1 MRRTAALLLFWLPL
15 ISACSSG
22 SGATRS
28 ASAAEDGTDTC
39 TATFTW
45 WQKDAYKSTA
55 GRTSPL
61 WPPHTTTELQVTCGD
76 QQLADVSMT
85 NHGTAIGAVDANGD
99 TILVQ
104 MRQSDP
110 VTGTRDDMN
119 ALVAAYQACNCEAAT
134 QFLSTGDA
142 SGIMQQVL
150 VKFADYMSQNLQCPD
165 SPSTS
170 DIVGMVQN
178 GDYSGAADAIQQC
191 SWNDGTSFEDGLQ
204 QAASDFLAATGD
216 TLDGYHVCN
225 NDAQLQAGLFSD
237 YANGNG
243 VGACDATSSVC
254 SGPAFFY
261 NP

>member
-1 MRRTAALLLFWLPL
+1 MRRTVALLPFWLPL
-15 ISACSSG
+15 IAACS
-22 SGATRS
+22 GAPGGTRS
-28 ASAAEDGTDTC
+28 SSAAEDGSDTC
-39 TATFTW
+39 AATFTW

-76 QQLADVSMT
+76 QVMADASKT

-110 VTGTRDDMN
+110 VTGTRDEMT
-119 ALVAAYQACNCEAAT
+119 ALVAAYQSCDCDSVT
-134 QFLSTGDA
+134 QFLSTDDA
-142 SGIMQQVL
+142 SGVMTQVL
-150 VKFADYMSQNLQCPD
+150 ANVGDYMTQHLQGPG
-165 SPSTS
+165 SPSTT
-170 DIVGMVQN
+170 DVVGMIQS
-178 GDYSGAADAIQQC
+178 GDYDDAANAVEQC
-191 SWNDGTSFEDGLQ
+191 SWDDGTSFEDGLQ
-204 QAASDFLAATGD
+204 QAASDVLAATGD

-225 NDAQLQAGLFSD
+225 NDAMLQAGLFSD
-237 YANGNG
+237 YASGSG

-254 SGPAFFY
+254 AGPTFFY